1 VRPELVLRAWAS
13 SRLDFFRAKVIRVN
27 RQLGSATIV
36 WAGENDEDE
45 DDIWESDEEELPLAY
60 LRSISGHE
68 DLVNAEGTSQHSPSH
83 GGSKFEQR
91 LSKAVEIRRAVGDA
105 QAMHSASG
113 DYHHHSPTSK
123 HTSNPLHDDAPFPN
137 ELSSLLD
144 EFGVCISQYQ
154 HLFCTQ
160 LLLRVKPVAFLPVQ
174 TNHYLPHH
182 LYITILTQLGS
193 CYEKMVAYA
202 RGTSLEKHLRPLGE
216 KELIEA
222 GIPIMKARKV
232 ILAEIEIT
240 VTCTEPILR

>member
-1 VRPELVLRAWAS
+1 MRPELVLRAWAS
-13 SRLDFFRAKVIRVN
+13 SRLDFFRAKIIRVN

-36 WAGENDEDE
+36 WAGEDDDEE
-45 DDIWESDEEELPLAY
+45 DAWESDEEELPLAY

-68 DLVNAEGTSQHSPSH
+68 DLINAEGTSQHSPSH
-83 GGSKFEQR
+83 GGSKLEQR

-113 DYHHHSPTSK
+113 DYHHHSPTSRP
-123 HTSNPLHDDAPFPN
+123 TSNPLRSDDAPLPN
-137 ELSSLLD
+137 ELSGLLD
-144 EFGVCISQYQ
+144 EFGVYISQYQ
-154 HLFCTQ
+154 YFFCTQ
-160 LLLRVKPVAFLPVQ
+160 LWICVKPVAFLPVQ
-174 TNHYLPHH
+174 TNHCLLRH
-182 LYITILTQLGS
+182 LYITTLTQLGR
-193 CYEKMVAYA
+193 CYEKVVAYA

-240 VTCTEPILR
+240 VICTEPIL